1 MSRWFNWFLAVVSA
15 IASIFGI
22 GGFFGVDARWVAQN
36 MTAHYTFLLISVVS
50 LAVFAWS
57 VRALWRHSRITPDNV
72 HAKVRG
78 WLDAFNYVHRLA
90 PWEPWH
96 FGFEVTLARGPLL
109 FIAQPKAH
117 ADYLMLMGKITAVS
131 PHYRSAFNALTESQR
146 EKFYGQL
153 RLETARA
160 KIIFSS
166 DPSLN

>member
-1 MSRWFNWFLAVVSA
+1 
-15 IASIFGI
+15 
-22 GGFFGVDARWVAQN
+22 
-36 MTAHYTFLLISVVS
+36 
-50 LAVFAWS
+50 
-57 VRALWRHSRITPDNV
+57 
-72 HAKVRG
+72 
-78 WLDAFNYVHRLA
+78 LA

-109 FIAQPKAH
+109 FIARPKAH

-160 KIIFSS
+160 RIIFSS
-166 DPSLN
+166 DPSLNQVSIEKWIPITSELTASTLIEAINEVHFSANIIWATIALRLGGQPAPMLPSSSTPDTGVSPPSQA